1 MFRQSK
7 NCHNIAS
14 GTATFVTI
22 FAMMLATMLTQFVP
36 VAVGNEAG
44 GKAKKLVHET
54 KLALQTKINSV
65 LLRHCPDACELLD
78 IDVNTEESIQEDIDI
93 GFEGLKPFS
102 EQEFTIQLIRLHI
115 QIDERIT
122 AENRQSLTQ
131 LLQTATMTSK
141 SPVQVQWHPIRLP
154 KIGELVKSDQRLTQE
169 LETRAQKIVEAVLS
183 KHCPNLCVLSE
194 IAVDAAPISAD
205 DAKLIP
211 PKRVY
216 QYPGIDGVIRVDTL
230 DIELAFDSR
239 VEESKQR
246 RIQNLI
252 QAQLKWVEPV
262 YLRGTTTDFPETY
275 AEDLE
280 QKKQNAEDPFQLGRL
295 RETLKAFRELAGTKE
310 IITSTVSSQTDT
322 SEQKLSSEQRSEQR
336 DSSSQSQ
343 KDTETARNQLDSSAQ
358 NTLGEPWFLAT
369 LAGVF
374 IVILIGVVFA
384 IRFGQAKRQAQE
396 MMMAPSYREQNSQ
409 AAANSHGQNSQAH
422 EQGSTKGPRDL
433 SLRMRIAQLKEE
445 LTHIFI
451 DAPKVA
457 KETYGRILQDEGVEQ
472 TSKYVHIFGHTVIY
486 ELLEDPNYQRDLFE
500 LSEYHHNTEH
510 KITPDEE
517 LNLLEALKTKV
528 TATEI
533 KVLSQKTMEKFDFL
547 LKLDANQIH
556 DLIRD
561 EKPAVQ
567 CIALTQLDHRRRRL
581 VFEMFVGQSR
591 IDLMQELCRADAIPK
606 DYLSSVANALTRKI
620 SASAKF
626 DTAKLRSNDI
636 LFDLLERAPI
646 AEQRN
651 LMQNLHNTNA
661 EAARGIKMKLITI
674 ETLLFLKDGHLLDI
688 ILNIDRQ
695 NLLVFLKAAPPHLQE
710 LLLSKVPEEL
720 AMSWQEELAQL
731 AGTDDKSYRMVEM
744 QVINKIRNLSSTG
757 ALNILEI
764 NEMIFGQNM
773 NVATEARDNTSLKIP
788 RSNLVA

>member
-1 MFRQSK
+1 MFR
-7 NCHNIAS
+7 HNNECRRIARWMAL
-14 GTATFVTI
+14 GATLFVTNLTP
-22 FAMMLATMLTQFVP
+22 LAP
-36 VAVGNEAG
+36 IARGNEIG
-44 GKAKKLVHET
+44 DKAKKMVHET

-93 GFEGLKPFS
+93 GFEGLKPYS

-122 AENRQSLTQ
+122 VENRQSLTQ

-141 SPVQVQWHPIRLP
+141 SPVQVQWHPIKLP

-169 LETRAQKIVEAVLS
+169 LKTQTQKIVEAVLN

-194 IAVDAAPISAD
+194 VAVDAAPISAD

-239 VEESKQR
+239 VDESRQR

-252 QAQLKWVEPV
+252 QAQLKWVEPI

-280 QKKQNAEDPFQLGRL
+280 KQKQDAEDPFQLGRL

-322 SEQKLSSEQRSEQR
+322 SEQKLSSEQREST
-336 DSSSQSQ
+336 SQQQST
-343 KDTETARNQLDSSAQ
+343 KDTDTSRNQIESNAQ
-358 NTLGEPWFLAT
+358 QTYLEPWFLAT
-369 LAGVF
+369 AGGILVI
-374 IVILIGVVFA
+374 IVLSLVFA
-384 IRFGQAKRQAQE
+384 LRFGQAKRQAHE
-396 MMMAPSYREQNSQ
+396 MMMVPSYRDQHTQ
-409 AAANSHGQNSQAH
+409 TTGGF
-422 EQGSTKGPRDL
+422 QGSETSSASKGANAPRDL
-433 SLRMRIAQLKEE
+433 SLRLRIAELKEE

-451 DAPKVA
+451 NAPKVA

-486 ELLEDPNYQRDLFE
+486 ELLEDPNYQRHLFE

-510 KITPDEE
+510 KLSLEDE
-517 LNLLEALKTKV
+517 LALLESLKTKV

-547 LKLDANQIH
+547 MKLDANQIH

-581 VFEMFVGQSR
+581 VFEMFIGQSR

-646 AEQRN
+646 VEQRN
-651 LMQNLHNTNA
+651 LMQNLQNTNA

-695 NLLVFLKAAPPHLQE
+695 HLLVFLKAAPPHLQE

-720 AMSWQEELAQL
+720 AMSWQEELAQI

-764 NEMIFGQNM
+764 NEMIFGQNL
-773 NVATEARDNTSLKIP
+773 NAIADPRENISLQIP
-788 RSNLVA
+788 RNNLVA